1 MSVDLIEQLEQ
12 RYSTKVFNPKR
23 KIDADTLGIL
33 KESLRL
39 SPSSINSQPWH
50 FFMITDQEEKE
61 RLALSAWGYNQP
73 KFHDASQIVVFC
85 AKTDFTVADLEKIE
99 RVTAEARGTEMDM
112 ARVDAL
118 GSYVHS
124 MTPEYKGEWLRQ
136 QAAMAFGQFML
147 SCQLVNVDCCPIGGF
162 SMEMMDDLLC
172 LEEKGLTSVV
182 VAAIGYRAEDDFNV
196 PEKTAKAR
204 FAMDEVVSDI

>member
-1 MSVDLIEQLEQ
+1 MSVNLIEQLEQ
-12 RYSTKVFNPKR
+12 RYSTKVFNPER
-23 KIDADTLGIL
+23 KIDAGTLGIL

-50 FFMITDQEEKE
+50 FYVVTDQTEKE
-61 RLALSAWGYNQP
+61 RLAISAWDYNQP
-73 KFHDASQIVVFC
+73 KFHDASQIIVFC

-99 RVTAEARGTEMDM
+99 RNTAETRGTEMDM
-112 ARVDAL
+112 ERVQAL
-118 GSYVHS
+118 GGYVES

-162 SMEMMDDLLC
+162 SMEKMDELLG
-172 LEEKGLTSVV
+172 LKEKGLTSVV
-182 VAAIGYRAEDDFNV
+182 VAAIGFRTEDDFNT
-196 PEKTAKAR
+196 PEKTPKAR
-204 FAMDEVVSDI
+204 FSQDEVITEM